1 MDKIDIDKLKTY
13 IKEQKEQL
21 NMFGYITTLENDLK
35 RTEKLINAYEELQK
49 DNKSWKKYCNE
60 LDEEII
66 EKNNKIF
73 DLENILIKKDKI
85 INELIKYI
93 ENNNY
98 VDSEECQF
106 QYDFKIN
113 KCIVNG
119 DCKDCIKKYF
129 ENLIN

>member
-1 MDKIDIDKLKTY
+1 MDKIDIDKLKEY

-49 DNKSWKKYCNE
+49 DNESWKKYCNE

-73 DLENILIKKDKI
+73 DLENECIALNKLIDK
-85 INELIKYI
+85 EM
-93 ENNNY
+93 
-98 VDSEECQF
+98 
-106 QYDFKIN
+106 
-113 KCIVNG
+113 
-119 DCKDCIKKYF
+119 
-129 ENLIN
+129 

>member
-1 MDKIDIDKLKTY
+1 MDKIDIDKLKEY

-35 RTEKLINAYEELQK
+35 RIEKLINAY
-49 DNKSWKKYCNE
+49 
-60 LDEEII
+60 EEII

-85 INELIKYI
+85 IKELIKYI
-93 ENNNY
+93 DNNNY

-106 QYDFKIN
+106 QYDFKIQ
-113 KCIVNG
+113 KCIENG
-119 DCKDCIKKYF
+119 NCKDCIKRYF
-129 ENLIN
+129 EEL